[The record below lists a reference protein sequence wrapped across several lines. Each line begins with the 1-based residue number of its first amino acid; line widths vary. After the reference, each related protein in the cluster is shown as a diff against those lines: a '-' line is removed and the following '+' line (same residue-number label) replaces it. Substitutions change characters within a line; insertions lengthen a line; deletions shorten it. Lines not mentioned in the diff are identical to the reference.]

1 MAKHV
6 TELTLAE
13 LAEAGA
19 AAAQQA
25 AGRAYAAGLSVV
37 GTIEVVE
44 NGRVV
49 EQLVECSPSG
59 ELTVLKTLGFVD
71 CVDT

>member
-25 AGRAYAAGLSVV
+25 ATRAHAAGLPPA
-37 GTIEVVE
+37 GTVE
-44 NGRVV
+44 YFEPAAAAEAKRPARRATPRAR
-49 EQLVECSPSG
+49 SRRASR
-59 ELTVLKTLGFVD
+59 
-71 CVDT
+71 

>member
-25 AGRAYAAGLSVV
+25 AARAHAAGLPPA
-37 GTIEVVE
+37 GTVE
-44 NGRVV
+44 YFEPAAAASDDKRPARRVAPRA
-49 EQLVECSPSG
+49 PSRR
-59 ELTVLKTLGFVD
+59 VSR
-71 CVDT
+71 